1 MAHTQRQTNLHA
13 TATTAIDELLQT
25 NKKQK
30 QSEAASNTCTHNQYE
45 YIHTHQCHVVS
56 NTNRIYP
63 VSQPGSQS
71 AIYPSIQSY
80 VRPSINA
87 SSKAFTNPFISIEM
101 CEDYMFRQ
109 TRNCARICQATLT
122 HLPAPL
128 CISPSSSH
136 PFWLHRWLTQPT
148 PRAEVCTV
156 FGLAQLKR
164 F

>member
-13 TATTAIDELLQT
+13 TATTAIDELLLLQT

-30 QSEAASNTCTHNQYE
+30 QSEAASNTCTHNQCE
-45 YIHTHQCHVVS
+45 YIHTH
-56 NTNRIYP
+56 TNGTSFPIP
-63 VSQPGSQS
+63 IEFIQSASQS

-128 CISPSSSH
+128 CISPSMLTSLLAPPLADTTHSS
-136 PFWLHRWLTQPT
+136 
-148 PRAEVCTV
+148 C
-156 FGLAQLKR
+156 
-164 F
+164 

>member
-1 MAHTQRQTNLHA
+1 MLLLLLLGVWLTWRPCGAHTAANQFACNCNDCNRTSCCCCCRQTKNKSRARQREIHVH
-13 TATTAIDELLQT
+13 IT
-25 NKKQK
+25 N
-30 QSEAASNTCTHNQYE
+30 ANTY
-45 YIHTHQCHVVS
+45 THQWHVVS

-63 VSQPGSQS
+63 VSQPASQPGSQS

-122 HLPAPL
+122 HLPPSASPL
-128 CISPSSSH
+128 HPHIPCSS
-136 PFWLHRWLTQPT
+136 
-148 PRAEVCTV
+148 TV
-156 FGLAQLKR
+156 G
-164 F
+164 

>member
-13 TATTAIDELLQT
+13 TATTAIDELLLLLLLQT

-30 QSEAASNTCTHNQYE
+30 QSEAASNTCTYNQYE
-45 YIHTHQCHVVS
+45 YIHTHQWHVVS
-56 NTNRIYP
+56 NTNRIQ
-63 VSQPGSQS
+63 SASQS

-128 CISPSSSH
+128 CISSSSSH
-136 PFWLHRWLTQPT
+136 PL
-148 PRAEVCTV
+148 
-156 FGLAQLKR
+156 
-164 F
+164 